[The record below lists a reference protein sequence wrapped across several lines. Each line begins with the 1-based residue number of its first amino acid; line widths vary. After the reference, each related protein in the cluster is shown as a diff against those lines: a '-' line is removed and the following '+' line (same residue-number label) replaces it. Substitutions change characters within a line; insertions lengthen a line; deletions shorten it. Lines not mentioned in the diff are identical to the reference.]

1 MAFIKKYYGWIIF
14 GGAIALLP
22 FAMTPAGRDRL
33 APNSSAMAMR
43 GINLYSI
50 MIQSY
55 LTDLNRLEKASDS
68 TRFFR
73 EILKE
78 EDRYLAFDREG
89 CIWTVAATIPDEAND
104 MFPVMIS
111 ANFNPE
117 LMAGGVRID
126 PAAQL
131 PIGVK
136 SGADRSL
143 LDDRAIVVVRRN
155 GTARVIK
162 AKDLKL
168 DAVSSGVGISAVEYL
183 TPTKRV
189 RVSIPMEYSWRRID
203 GRCCGGGPRWRSSC
217 TPP

>member
-1 MAFIKKYYGWIIF
+1 MAFIKKFYGWIIL
-14 GGAIALLP
+14 GGAVALLP
-22 FAMTPAGRDRL
+22 FAMTPAGRDQL
-33 APNSSAMAMR
+33 APNSSALAMR
-43 GINLYSI
+43 GRNLYSI
-50 MIQSY
+50 MVQSY
-55 LTDLNRLEKASDS
+55 LTNSNRLEKASDS
-68 TRFFR
+68 TQLFR

-78 EDRYLAFDREG
+78 EDRHLAFDNVG
-89 CIWTVAATIPDEAND
+89 CVWNVAAAMPAETDD

-111 ANFNPE
+111 ANFNPKS
-117 LMAGGVRID
+117 LSGGDWLD
-126 PAAQL
+126 PATQL

-155 GTARVIK
+155 GMARVIK

-189 RVSIPMEYSWRRID
+189 RVAIPKRSIVE
-203 GRCCGGGPRWRSSC
+203 
-217 TPP
+217 

>member
-1 MAFIKKYYGWIIF
+1 MAFIKKFYGWIIL
-14 GGAIALLP
+14 GGAVALLS
-22 FAMTPAGRDRL
+22 FAMTPAGRDQL

-43 GINLYSI
+43 GRNLYSI
-50 MIQSY
+50 MVQSC
-55 LTDLNRLEKASDS
+55 LTNSNRLEKASDS

-78 EDRYLAFDREG
+78 EDRYLAFDNVG
-89 CIWTVAATIPDEAND
+89 CVWNVAATIPDEAND

-117 LMAGGVRID
+117 LMTGGVRID
-126 PAAQL
+126 SAAQL
-131 PIGVK
+131 PIGVE
-136 SGADRSL
+136 SGAGRSL

-168 DAVSSGVGISAVEYL
+168 EALSSGVGISVAEYL

-189 RVSIPMEYSWRRID
+189 RVSFPK
-203 GRCCGGGPRWRSSC
+203 RS
-217 TPP
+217 TVE